1 MSKVYKRTTDLWF
14 TSFLQMH
21 DYILAKFEM
30 IRKGKGAYYFD
41 MPDEDWAEM
50 KMKFINDD
58 ISKVK
63 QLMESLKDL
72 CH

>member
-1 MSKVYKRTTDLWF
+1 MNHNLKRTTDLWF

-21 DYILAKFEM
+21 DYILVKFEM

-41 MPDEDWAEM
+41 MTDEDWNEM
-50 KMKFINDD
+50 KMKFINHD

-63 QLMESLKDL
+63 QLIESLKDL
-72 CH
+72 VH